1 MKIYFWP
8 SENKENKYIENFL
21 NGLSASGVENVNK
34 PCNSFVGKIFSAL
47 MALLNPD
54 VKIYHFNWIE
64 NFSVENTL
72 KSKIKICLLKFFLWY
87 GNLVGKRFVWTMHNT
102 IPHKCKSESD
112 IREAKRFFRDWIPQ
126 MDLIVV
132 HAMETKKILQEEYN
146 YPESQILYIPHGR
159 YEHIAVSKEEKQD
172 FKREYGI
179 RDKEV
184 VFLLFGLIDEYKNVP
199 LLIKVFRE
207 LSLPNAKL
215 MICGR
220 YADNLSV
227 ESRGKIKEAKA
238 YGNISV
244 VDRFIKEEELPRFLE
259 CADVVVLPYK
269 KMSMQ
274 NSGAAILAMSYYK
287 PVIVSRFGYIKDISG
302 FSFVYSYEYDSEDM
316 HFVVLK
322 DKIQQFYEDWVCTGQ
337 NKEIYE
343 EEKAYVSSELDW
355 KNICQ
360 RVADRYKNLA
370 NGGCERG
377 R

>member
-21 NGLSASGVENVNK
+21 TGLSASGVENVNK
-34 PCNSFVGKIFSAL
+34 PCNSFCGKVFSAL

-72 KSKIKICLLKFFLWY
+72 KSKIKVCLLKFLLWY
-87 GNLVGKRFVWTMHNT
+87 GNLAGKRFVWTMHNT
-102 IPHKCKSESD
+102 IPHKCKNESD
-112 IREAKRFFRDWIPQ
+112 IRAAKSFFREWIPQ

-132 HAMETKKILQEEYN
+132 HAMETKEILKKEYN
-146 YPESQILYIPHGR
+146 YPDGQIVHVPHGR
-159 YEHIAVSKEEKQD
+159 YGYVAVSSEEKQN
-172 FKREYGI
+172 FKGEHGI

-207 LSLPNAKL
+207 LSLPNARL

-220 YADNLSV
+220 YADNLSA
-227 ESRGKIKEAKA
+227 ESRDKIEEAKL
-238 YGNISV
+238 YENISV

-259 CADVVVLPYK
+259 CSDVVVLPYK

-287 PVIVSRFGYIKDISG
+287 PIIVSSFGYIKDISG

-316 HFVVLK
+316 HFAVLK
-322 DKIQQFYEDWVCTGQ
+322 DKIKQFYEDWVHTGQ
-337 NKEIYE
+337 DKEIYE
-343 EEKAYVSSELDW
+343 EEKTYVNSELNW
-355 KNICQ
+355 NNICR
-360 RVADRYKNLA
+360 RVAERYKSLVI
-370 NGGCERG
+370 
-377 R
+377 